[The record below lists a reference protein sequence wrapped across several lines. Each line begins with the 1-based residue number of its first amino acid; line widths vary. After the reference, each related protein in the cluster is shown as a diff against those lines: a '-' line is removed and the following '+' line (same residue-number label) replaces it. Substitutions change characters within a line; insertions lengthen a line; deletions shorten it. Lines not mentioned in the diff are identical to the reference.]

1 METDK
6 VVMGARK
13 DSLHDMV
20 KFSGNEG
27 AIVWPLWKNDLM
39 ERIRYELGQKAV
51 QIVEGELKK
60 GDIRRGALYD
70 SIKQIAEMLAPQ
82 NRTGVQTNGS
92 WIEVQETK
100 LDRQF
105 KHADRKN
112 ARFVVVLGPDEAS
125 SGSASLK
132 DLKTGEQ
139 STLKSTELAERIR
152 STLAG

>member
-51 QIVEGELKK
+51 QIVGREHVARVAREDEQARYRPLL
-60 GDIRRGALYD
+60 RGA
-70 SIKQIAEMLAPQ
+70 SRSRSAVPSV
-82 NRTGVQTNGS
+82 R
-92 WIEVQETK
+92 QE
-100 LDRQF
+100 
-105 KHADRKN
+105 
-112 ARFVVVLGPDEAS
+112 ARA
-125 SGSASLK
+125 A
-132 DLKTGEQ
+132 
-139 STLKSTELAERIR
+139 
-152 STLAG
+152 

>member
-1 METDK
+1 MEDK

-13 DSLHDMV
+13 DSLHDMI

-39 ERIRYELGQKAV
+39 ERIRYELGKKAV

-60 GDIRRGALYD
+60 DNIRRKALYD
-70 SIKQIAEMLAPQ
+70 SVQQVAEMLAPK

-100 LDRQF
+100 LRCLCG
-105 KHADRKN
+105 ADDG
-112 ARFVVVLGPDEAS
+112 AAS
-125 SGSASLK
+125 DQGQRVGQHSSERLAS
-132 DLKTGEQ
+132 
-139 STLKSTELAERIR
+139 RC
-152 STLAG
+152 

>member
-39 ERIRYELGQKAV
+39 ERIRYELGHKAV

-60 GDIRRGALYD
+60 DHISRGALYD

-92 WIEVQETK
+92 WIEVQETQRGKKAVRLSMIGECAIRGAIEK
-100 LDRQF
+100 LKRSYVDSILQYGL
-105 KHADRKN
+105 ADRCW
-112 ARFVVVLGPDEAS
+112 
-125 SGSASLK
+125 
-132 DLKTGEQ
+132 
-139 STLKSTELAERIR
+139 R
-152 STLAG
+152 SWGTAAC